1 MKSTVLANFDQ
12 IWLPVTGLLIFV
24 TIFTLMLLYVFRK
37 GSKSAYEEIES
48 IPLREGKKK

>member
-24 TIFTLMLLYVFRK
+24 SIFTIMLLYVFRK
-37 GSKSAYEEIES
+37 GSKSAYAEIEA
-48 IPLREGKKK
+48 IPLSEEDEK